1 MFQNNLLMAATSLS
15 AGGVILTYI
24 TAVGDAVN
32 RTVYTF
38 SSVSFGDA
46 SSGRVIVVNAGAGT
60 SSARTI
66 SSVTIGGVTATQA
79 AQAAMSESCN
89 GTFYAVVSTGTSGDI
104 VVTYSGSCNRSGIGV
119 WGLAGAA
126 ATAHDTVSDS
136 ASNPIALPLSIPASG
151 AAIGGCYTNGA
162 THSWANL
169 TENFEQNPEASH
181 LHSGASATFEEEQTD
196 LAIAVTLS
204 SASMETG
211 SAVSFG
217 PI

>member
-1 MFQNNLLMAATSLS
+1 MSLVPIFSPVS
-15 AGGVILTYI
+15 AGVVTLSYI

-32 RTVYTF
+32 RTAYTF

-60 SSARTI
+60 SGSRTI

-79 AQAAMSESCN
+79 AQASMSESCN
-89 GTFYAVVSTGTSGDI
+89 GTFYAVVSSGTSGDI

-126 ATAHDTVSDS
+126 ATASDTASDS
-136 ASNPIALPLSIPASG
+136 GGTTVALTMSIPASG
-151 AAIGGCYTNGA
+151 AAIGGGYTNGA
-162 THSWANL
+162 THSWTNL

-181 LHSGASATFEEEQTD
+181 LHSGASASFEAEQTD
-196 LAIAVTLS
+196 LAIVLTLS

-217 PI
+217 PA